1 MSTNDNSCSFFPG
14 SRRCILYVFS
24 FLCTSL
30 TAGVVFGWPALRQQ
44 LQEDGSEL
52 SEKTLGAIFTAGSWS
67 IFGGRFFTGL
77 VRDRYGTRLM
87 VCLCLIAVALG
98 TLGVGLS
105 DPNSSITLG
114 VSLFFVGLGS
124 GVQLGILPVAGLFPQ
139 NTGLITSSITGAF
152 QISGLVFLAL
162 TSGSSSRKASFTYY
176 SAFILL
182 LTIFAMFLLPKG
194 NSFVASNEELSDQQS
209 EDNHNTDVPVNIC
222 SEKDLSLSSPNQNE
236 VEELE
241 EGKEGAND
249 SANSNNSGI
258 SQTTNTMDNEDPTPN
273 AIDQLK
279 SLEYHFLVAWF
290 STCLVPL
297 QYYIGSIGFQLE
309 GKGDDD
315 GFYTDLFSI
324 VYAGVIIMA
333 PVGGALCDRLGL
345 GFTQGLA
352 TLLTATSLFI
362 LGSETISLKGQSGGL
377 VVYGMGRMFVFGMYF
392 TNIAKR
398 FGYTNHGTL
407 TGLGLLV
414 SAVVSLLQYPLIALA
429 VDGKATAVNIGC
441 GASLLVLSPY
451 FFWLHR
457 RENPTRMEATDAHQN
472 KS

>member
-67 IFGGRFFTGL
+67 IQGSRFFTGL

-162 TSGSSSRKASFTYY
+162 TSGSSSRKAAFTYY
-176 SAFILL
+176 SVFVLL

-209 EDNHNTDVPVNIC
+209 GDNHNTDVP
-222 SEKDLSLSSPNQNE
+222 LPNQHEAEE
-236 VEELE
+236 VE

-315 GFYTDLFSI
+315 GF
-324 VYAGVIIMA
+324 
-333 PVGGALCDRLGL
+333 
-345 GFTQGLA
+345 
-352 TLLTATSLFI
+352 
-362 LGSETISLKGQSGGL
+362 
-377 VVYGMGRMFVFGMYF
+377 
-392 TNIAKR
+392 
-398 FGYTNHGTL
+398 
-407 TGLGLLV
+407 
-414 SAVVSLLQYPLIALA
+414 
-429 VDGKATAVNIGC
+429 
-441 GASLLVLSPY
+441 
-451 FFWLHR
+451 
-457 RENPTRMEATDAHQN
+457 
-472 KS
+472 